1 MEIIIT
7 LLIISQIYSFYLISK
22 KKSPVVETKK
32 ETKDIILKPIPKPI
46 EVDEVEGFEEIIK
59 DILLTAKNENWKS
72 SIKLNHYTIGS
83 DDYYEISIVSNG
95 VEPISI
101 DALVDLVGI
110 DRPFDNIRLGRFWI
124 KKSGSF
130 TTVEN
135 TYLKNDL
142 LVFLWDYI
150 LEDEMKKN
158 QRQYDRFKENF
169 ENLRGGLK
177 SLNRERKINELLCGC
192 KECET
197 LGI

>member
-7 LLIISQIYSFYLISK
+7 LLIISQIYSFYLINK

-72 SIKLNHYTIGS
+72 TIKLNHYNISS
-83 DDYYEISIVSNG
+83 DDYYYTIDISSNDD
-95 VEPISI
+95 EPISI
-101 DALVDLVGI
+101 DALVSI
-110 DRPFDNIRLGRFWI
+110 DIDNIRLGRFWI

-130 TTVEN
+130 TTAEN
-135 TYLKNDL
+135 TSLKNDL
-142 LVFLWDYI
+142 LVFIWDYI

-169 ENLRGGLK
+169 ETLRGGLK

>member
-7 LLIISQIYSFYLISK
+7 LLILSQIYTFYLLSK
-22 KKSPVVETKK
+22 KSLTVQPK
-32 ETKDIILKPIPKPI
+32 EEKGESKDIILKPIPKPI
-46 EVDEVEGFEEIIK
+46 RVDEVEGFESTIK
-59 DILLTAKNENWKS
+59 DILLSAKNENWES
-72 SIKLNHYTIGS
+72 TIKLNHYNISS

-101 DALVDLVGI
+101 DALVDICNGHVV

-135 TYLKNDL
+135 TSLKNDL

-150 LEDEMKKN
+150 IEDEMKKN
-158 QRQYDRFKENF
+158 RREYTRFKENF
-169 ENLRGGLK
+169 ETLRGGLTA
-177 SLNRERKINELLCGC
+177 LNRDRKLDELLD
-192 KECET
+192 
-197 LGI
+197 

>member
-7 LLIISQIYSFYLISK
+7 LLIISQIFTFYLLW
-22 KKSPVVETKK
+22 KKSPTVQPKVTSK
-32 ETKDIILKPIPKPI
+32 EESKDIILKPIPKPI
-46 EVDEVEGFEEIIK
+46 RVDEVEGFESTIK
-59 DILLTAKNENWKS
+59 DILLSAKNENWES
-72 SIKLNHYTIGS
+72 SIKLNHYNISS

-101 DALVDLVGI
+101 DALVDICNGHVV

-135 TYLKNDL
+135 TSLKNDL

-150 LEDEMKKN
+150 IEDEMKKN
-158 QRQYDRFKENF
+158 RREYTRFKENF
-169 ENLRGGLK
+169 ETLRGGLTA
-177 SLNRERKINELLCGC
+177 LNRDRKLDELLD
-192 KECET
+192 
-197 LGI
+197 

>member
-7 LLIISQIYSFYLISK
+7 LLILSQIYTFYLLSK
-22 KKSPVVETKK
+22 KSLTVQPK
-32 ETKDIILKPIPKPI
+32 EEKGESKDIILKPIPKPI
-46 EVDEVEGFEEIIK
+46 RVDEVEGFEEIIK
-59 DILLTAKNENWKS
+59 DILLSAKNENWES
-72 SIKLNHYTIGS
+72 TIKLNHYNISS

-101 DALVDLVGI
+101 DALVDICNGHVV

-135 TYLKNDL
+135 TSLKNDL

-150 LEDEMKKN
+150 IEDEMKKN
-158 QRQYDRFKENF
+158 RREYTRFKENF
-169 ENLRGGLK
+169 ETLRGGLTA
-177 SLNRERKINELLCGC
+177 LNRDRKLDELLD
-192 KECET
+192 
-197 LGI
+197 

>member
-7 LLIISQIYSFYLISK
+7 LLILSQIYTFYLLR
-22 KKSPVVETKK
+22 KKSPTVQPKK
-32 ETKDIILKPIPKPI
+32 EKGEESKDIILKPIPKPI
-46 EVDEVEGFEEIIK
+46 RVDEVEGFESTIK
-59 DILLTAKNENWKS
+59 DILLSAKNENWES
-72 SIKLNHYTIGS
+72 TIKLNHYNISS

-101 DALVDLVGI
+101 DALVDLVDI

-135 TYLKNDL
+135 TSLKNDL
-142 LVFLWDYI
+142 LVFIWDYI

-158 QRQYDRFKENF
+158 RRQYDRFKENF

-177 SLNRERKINELLCGC
+177 SLNRDRKLDELLNND
-192 KECET
+192 
-197 LGI
+197 

>member
-72 SIKLNHYTIGS
+72 TIKLNHYNISS
-83 DDYYEISIVSNG
+83 DDYYYTIDISSNDD
-95 VEPISI
+95 EPISI
-101 DALVDLVGI
+101 DALVSI
-110 DRPFDNIRLGRFWI
+110 DIDNIRLGRFWI

-135 TYLKNDL
+135 TSLKNDL
-142 LVFLWDYI
+142 LVFIWDYI

-169 ENLRGGLK
+169 ETLRGGLK

>member
-7 LLIISQIYSFYLISK
+7 LLIISQIYTFYLISK

-72 SIKLNHYTIGS
+72 TIKLNHYNISSEAYYYTI
-83 DDYYEISIVSNG
+83 DISSN
-95 VEPISI
+95 VDEPISI
-101 DALVDLVGI
+101 DALVSI
-110 DRPFDNIRLGRFWI
+110 DIDNIRLGRFWI

-135 TYLKNDL
+135 TSLKNDL

-150 LEDEMKKN
+150 LEDEMKRNK
-158 QRQYDRFKENF
+158 RQYDRFKENF
-169 ENLRGGLK
+169 ETLRGGLK
-177 SLNRERKINELLCGC
+177 SLNRERKINELLDN
-192 KECET
+192 
-197 LGI
+197 

>member
-46 EVDEVEGFEEIIK
+46 EVDEVEGFESTIK
-59 DILLTAKNENWKS
+59 DILLTAKNECWKS
-72 SIKLNHYTIGS
+72 NIRLKNYNH
-83 DDYYEISIVSNG
+83 YEISIVSNDD
-95 VEPISI
+95 EPISI
-101 DALVDLVGI
+101 DALVSI
-110 DRPFDNIRLGRFWI
+110 DIDNIRLGRFWI

-135 TYLKNDL
+135 TSLKNDL
-142 LVFLWDYI
+142 LVFIWDYI

>member
-72 SIKLNHYTIGS
+72 TIKLNHYNISS
-83 DDYYEISIVSNG
+83 DDYYYTIDISSN
-95 VEPISI
+95 VDEPISI
-101 DALVDLVGI
+101 DALVSI
-110 DRPFDNIRLGRFWI
+110 DIDNIRLGRFWI

-135 TYLKNDL
+135 TSLKNDL
-142 LVFLWDYI
+142 LVFIWDYI
-150 LEDEMKKN
+150 LEEEMKRNK
-158 QRQYDRFKENF
+158 RQYDRFKENF
-169 ENLRGGLK
+169 ETLRGGLK
-177 SLNRERKINELLCGC
+177 SLNRDRKINELLDN
-192 KECET
+192 
-197 LGI
+197 

>member
-7 LLIISQIYSFYLISK
+7 LLIISQIYSFYLINK

-59 DILLTAKNENWKS
+59 DILLTAKNECWKS
-72 SIKLNHYTIGS
+72 NIRLKNYNR
-83 DDYYEISIVSNG
+83 YEISIVSND

-101 DALVDLVGI
+101 DAVVNI
-110 DRPFDNIRLGRFWI
+110 DNISLGRFWI

-135 TYLKNDL
+135 TSLKNDL
-142 LVFLWDYI
+142 IVFIWDYI
-150 LEDEMKKN
+150 LEEEMKRNKI
-158 QRQYDRFKENF
+158 QYNRFKENF
-169 ENLRGGLK
+169 ETLRGGLK
-177 SLNRERKINELLCGC
+177 SLNREKKINELLDN
-192 KECET
+192 
-197 LGI
+197 

>member
-7 LLIISQIYSFYLISK
+7 LLILSQIYTFYLLR
-22 KKSPVVETKK
+22 KKSTTVQPK
-32 ETKDIILKPIPKPI
+32 EESKDIILKPIPKPI
-46 EVDEVEGFEEIIK
+46 RIDEVEGFEETIK
-59 DILLTAKNENWKS
+59 DILLSAKNENWES
-72 SIKLNHYTIGS
+72 TIKLNHYNISS

-101 DALVDLVGI
+101 DALVDLVDI

-124 KKSGSF
+124 KKLGSF

-135 TYLKNDL
+135 TSLKNDL

-169 ENLRGGLK
+169 ENLRK
-177 SLNRERKINELLCGC
+177 SLTTLNRDRKLDELFR
-192 KECET
+192 
-197 LGI
+197 

>member
-7 LLIISQIYSFYLISK
+7 LLIISQIFTFYLLWK
-22 KKSPVVETKK
+22 KIPTVQPKVEIK
-32 ETKDIILKPIPKPI
+32 EESKDIILKPIPKPI
-46 EVDEVEGFEEIIK
+46 RVDEVEGFESTIK
-59 DILLTAKNENWKS
+59 DILLSAKNENWES
-72 SIKLNHYTIGS
+72 TIKLNHYTIGS
-83 DDYYEISIVSNG
+83 DDYYTIYISSNDD
-95 VEPISI
+95 EPISI

-169 ENLRGGLK
+169 ENLRVSLK
-177 SLNRERKINELLCGC
+177 SLNRDRKLNELLNND
-192 KECET
+192 
-197 LGI
+197 

>member
-72 SIKLNHYTIGS
+72 TIKLNHYNISS
-83 DDYYEISIVSNG
+83 DDYYYTIDISSNDD
-95 VEPISI
+95 EPISI
-101 DALVDLVGI
+101 DALVSI
-110 DRPFDNIRLGRFWI
+110 DIDNIRLGRFWI

-135 TYLKNDL
+135 NSLKNDL
-142 LVFLWDYI
+142 LVFIWDYI

-169 ENLRGGLK
+169 ETLRGGLK